1 MKKMIMTLMMVLSM
15 TIGANA
21 QRLDN
26 TYMEARILTDYMADE
41 LGLNSWQREKAY
53 QMNLDY
59 LNGIGS
65 YRDIDAHIWT
75 LRNNQLKSILNAAQW
90 KLYKKTS
97 YFYRPISWKQGA
109 YVHNI
114 YAKYPVAPRVVPGR
128 DNRVTKPMPQVNR
141 PVTLPLMNN
150 ERPVNVSI
158 KRNPGNMMAKKEE
171 PKRSFGSKRR

>member
-1 MKKMIMTLMMVLSM
+1 MKKMIMPLMMVLSM

-41 LGLNSWQREKAY
+41 LSLNSWQREKAY

-65 YRDIDAHIWT
+65 YHDIDAHIWT

-90 KLYKKTS
+90 KLYKKAS

-171 PKRSFGSKRR
+171 PKRSFGSMRR

>member
-15 TIGANA
+15 TIRANA

-26 TYMEARILTDYMADE
+26 TYMEARILTDHMADE
-41 LGLNSWQREKAY
+41 LGLNSWQRDKAY

-65 YRDIDAHIWT
+65 YRDIDAQIWA
-75 LRNNQLKSILNAAQW
+75 LRNNLLKSILNTTQW
-90 KLYKKTS
+90 NLYKKSS
-97 YFYRPISWKQGA
+97 YFYRPISWRQGS

-114 YAKYPVAPRVVPGR
+114 YAKYPTSPRMEPGN
-128 DNRVTKPMPQVNR
+128 NRVTKPMPQVNR
-141 PVTLPLMNN
+141 PVTLPMPNN
-150 ERPVNVSI
+150 ERPVNVST

-171 PKRSFGSKRR
+171 PKRSFGSMRR

>member
-41 LGLNSWQREKAY
+41 LSLNSWQREKAY

-65 YRDIDAHIWT
+65 YRDIDAH
-75 LRNNQLKSILNAAQW
+75 LDAPQQSAEEHPQCCSVEALQEGKLLLPSNQLE
-90 KLYKKTS
+90 T
-97 YFYRPISWKQGA
+97 
-109 YVHNI
+109 
-114 YAKYPVAPRVVPGR
+114 
-128 DNRVTKPMPQVNR
+128 
-141 PVTLPLMNN
+141 
-150 ERPVNVSI
+150 
-158 KRNPGNMMAKKEE
+158 
-171 PKRSFGSKRR
+171 RRIRTQYLR

>member
-1 MKKMIMTLMMVLSM
+1 MKKMIMPLMMVLSM

-26 TYMEARILTDYMADE
+26 TYTEARILTDYIADE

-90 KLYKKTS
+90 KLYKKAS

-171 PKRSFGSKRR
+171 PKRSFGSMRR

>member
-26 TYMEARILTDYMADE
+26 TYTEARILTDYIADE

-59 LNGIGS
+59 LYGIGS
-65 YRDIDAHIWT
+65 YRDIDARIWT

-114 YAKYPVAPRVVPGR
+114 YARNSNKQQRQIE
-128 DNRVTKPMPQVNR
+128 DSKT
-141 PVTLPLMNN
+141 
-150 ERPVNVSI
+150 SI
-158 KRNPGNMMAKKEE
+158 CLLLCPFFLKILLKSTEQLKM
-171 PKRSFGSKRR
+171 SYL

>member
-90 KLYKKTS
+90 KLYKKAS
-97 YFYRPISWKQGA
+97 YFYRPINWKQGA

-114 YAKYPVAPRVVPGR
+114 YAKYHVAPRVVPGR

-171 PKRSFGSKRR
+171 PKRSFCSMRR

>member
-1 MKKMIMTLMMVLSM
+1 MTLMMVLSM
-15 TIGANA
+15 AIGANA
-21 QRLDN
+21 QRLDK

-75 LRNNQLKSILNAAQW
+75 FRNNQLKSILNAAQW
-90 KLYKKTS
+90 KLYKKAS

-141 PVTLPLMNN
+141 PVTLPPMNN

-171 PKRSFGSKRR
+171 PKRSFGSMRR

>member
-21 QRLDN
+21 QRLDK

-75 LRNNQLKSILNAAQW
+75 FRNNQLKSILNAAQW
-90 KLYKKTS
+90 KLYKKAS

-141 PVTLPLMNN
+141 PVTLPPMNN
-150 ERPVNVSI
+150 ERLVNVSI

-171 PKRSFGSKRR
+171 PKRSFGSMRR

>member
-41 LGLNSWQREKAY
+41 LSLNSWQREKAY

-75 LRNNQLKSILNAAQW
+75 LRNNQLKSILNAASGSFTRRQA
-90 KLYKKTS
+90 TS
-97 YFYRPISWKQGA
+97 TVQSAGNKAHTYTIS
-109 YVHNI
+109 
-114 YAKYPVAPRVVPGR
+114 
-128 DNRVTKPMPQVNR
+128 
-141 PVTLPLMNN
+141 TLSTLLLQ
-150 ERPVNVSI
+150 E
-158 KRNPGNMMAKKEE
+158 
-171 PKRSFGSKRR
+171 